1 MKILIV
7 STSNKMDYMLGE
19 YINKKN
25 LPEAEYTLV
34 QERYGE
40 EPLKRTFVDHYIP
53 IYDIG
58 DIDEVKQVAKKC
70 EKYGKFDYIIHTCLL
85 YTSPSPRDTR

>member
-40 EPLKRTFVDHYIP
+40 EPLK
-53 IYDIG
+53 
-58 DIDEVKQVAKKC
+58 
-70 EKYGKFDYIIHTCLL
+70 
-85 YTSPSPRDTR
+85 